1 MNKKKIEMLREKYPK
16 GTRICLN
23 RMGDQY
29 RPVPE
34 GTLGTVE
41 YVDDI
46 GTIHMSW
53 DNGQSL
59 GLIPNQDDF
68 AVIERPDQEEGLIK
82 VLIVEPLQAPRIA
95 IIKNTLEDMQEIV
108 GGLIEE
114 INLDEE
120 AVLVCNEEG
129 KLDNL
134 KANRRVGNDVI
145 AGTFFIAREDGSE
158 YLRSLTDEQIKF
170 YQEKFQEIEKIP
182 QEELVIRSGFVL
194 RGFD

>member
-1 MNKKKIEMLREKYPK
+1 MNKKKIEMLREQYPK

-23 RMGDQY
+23 HMFDQY
-29 RPVPE
+29 RPVPK
-34 GTLGTVE
+34 GTLGTVDH
-41 YVDDI
+41 VDDI

-53 DNGQSL
+53 DNGQGL
-59 GLIPNQDDF
+59 GLVEGEDDF
-68 AVIERPDQEEGLIK
+68 TVIERSDQEEGLIR
-82 VLIVEPLQAPRIA
+82 VIIVEPLEPPRVA
-95 IIKNTLEDMQEIV
+95 VIKNTLEDMQEIV

-114 INLDEE
+114 IDLDEE

-129 KLDNL
+129 KINNL

-158 YLRSLTDEQIKF
+158 YLRSLTDEQIKK
-170 YQEKFQEIEKIP
+170 YQERFQKLEEIP
-182 QEELVIRSGFVL
+182 QEELVMRSGFVL

>member
-1 MNKKKIEMLREKYPK
+1 MNKKIIEQLREQYPK

-23 RMGDQY
+23 HMYDPY
-29 RPVPE
+29 CPIPS
-34 GTLGTVE
+34 GTMGTVDH
-41 YVDDI
+41 VDDI

-68 AVIERPDQEEGLIK
+68 AVIERPDQKEEKLT
-82 VLIVEPLQAPRIA
+82 VLIIEPLEPPRVA
-95 IIKNTLEDMQEIV
+95 VIKNTLEDMQEVV
-108 GGLIEE
+108 GGYIEE
-114 INLDEE
+114 VPLDED
-120 AVLVCNEEG
+120 AILVCNEEG

-170 YQEKFQEIEKIP
+170 YKEKFQEIEEIP

>member
-1 MNKKKIEMLREKYPK
+1 MDD
-16 GTRICLN
+16 T
-23 RMGDQY
+23 Y

-41 YVDDI
+41 HVDDA

-53 DNGQSL
+53 DNGQGL
-59 GLIPNQDDF
+59 GLVDGEDDF
-68 AVIERPDQEEGLIK
+68 TVIERPNQDEERIT
-82 VLIVEPLQAPRIA
+82 VLIVEPLEPPRIDV
-95 IIKNTLEDMQEIV
+95 IKNTLEDMQEVV
-108 GGLIEE
+108 GGYIEE
-114 INLDEE
+114 VPLDED

-134 KANRRVGNDVI
+134 TANRRVGNDVI

-158 YLRSLTDEQIKF
+158 YLRSLTDEQIIN
-170 YQEKFQEIEKIP
+170 YQDRFQEIEEIP
-182 QEELVIRSGFVL
+182 QEELVIRSGFIL

>member
-1 MNKKKIEMLREKYPK
+1 MNKKKIEMLREQYPK

-23 RMGDQY
+23 HMFDQY
-29 RPVPE
+29 RPVPK

-41 YVDDI
+41 HVDDI

-68 AVIERPDQEEGLIK
+68 TVIERPDQKEGLIR
-82 VLIVEPLQAPRIA
+82 VIIVEPLEPPRVA
-95 IIKNTLEDMQEIV
+95 VIKNILEDMQEIV

-114 INLDEE
+114 IDLDEE

-129 KLDNL
+129 KINNL

-170 YQEKFQEIEKIP
+170 YQEKFQKIEEIP